1 MKKIWISVVVIISVL
16 FAACYEINEDITI
29 TEKGSGTY
37 STRID
42 MSALLQMMQSMASEE
57 EIQELMRFT
66 DTVAEIHN
74 TFRVETP
81 VVLSE
86 IEVISA

>member
-1 MKKIWISVVVIISVL
+1 MKKIWVCVVVVISVL

-37 STRID
+37 STKID

-57 EIQELMRFT
+57 EIQKSGLDRYI
-66 DTVAEIHN
+66 DTVINLKSILDTAKN
-74 TFRVETP
+74 VTP
-81 VVLSE
+81 NN
-86 IEVISA
+86 AGF